1 MLTSHKTSGDSVLSG
16 IHKKIHSK
24 FQGHPKNAIPIGHRR
39 CIGIAHAMGWIRSQ
53 NEVEEALA
61 QLSAPTRPS
70 FAKHVRHLKIAELRE
85 FDDEMDVLRGAAWH
99 AAEMMRIADKLTIN
113 HLLSTEEIREF
124 LVSTNS
130 KPDAL
135 SIGAEVDYQNHVKYP
150 YADFAKWLLDDAEDD
165 GKTQLH
171 RFGHLTLEQL
181 ESAYTTFKS
190 DRH

>member
-1 MLTSHKTSGDSVLSG
+1 
-16 IHKKIHSK
+16 
-24 FQGHPKNAIPIGHRR
+24 
-39 CIGIAHAMGWIRSQ
+39 
-53 NEVEEALA
+53 
-61 QLSAPTRPS
+61 
-70 FAKHVRHLKIAELRE
+70 
-85 FDDEMDVLRGAAWH
+85 
-99 AAEMMRIADKLTIN
+99 MRIADKLTIN

-130 KPDAL
+130 QPDAL

-150 YADFAKWLLDDAEDD
+150 YADFAKWLLDDTEDD

-190 DRH
+190 EQALNFSKSDADNNKFTFEQDEETADTNPMVTEEIDFESALVSFRDAIHDKWLSSRQATWLLSKFP